1 MPDEPTDAGAPSAPT
16 PADSHR
22 AESAQPESGQPD
34 PLALARD
41 IADSYRDTTAPARPR
56 RRRPAQ
62 STGHRKKNDDA
73 IPLADAMNE
82 LIASHGW
89 DERLAIQRIYSDWP
103 GVVGPEVAAHSAVEG
118 FEDGTL
124 AIRADS
130 SAWAKQLQLLAP
142 GLVRRLNDELGQG
155 AVLRVEVRGPQAP
168 SWKRGKRTVRDGR
181 GPRDT
186 YG

>member
-1 MPDEPTDAGAPSAPT
+1 VPDEPTDPDAPSESAQ
-16 PADSHR
+16 S
-22 AESAQPESGQPD
+22 ESAQPESTQSD

-56 RRRPAQ
+56 RRRPAP
-62 STGHRKKNDDA
+62 STGPATGRRKKNDDPV
-73 IPLADAMNE
+73 PLADAMNE
-82 LIASHGW
+82 LIAAHGW
-89 DERLAIQRIYSDWP
+89 DERLAVQRIYSDWP

-118 FEDGTL
+118 FEDGIL

-130 SAWAKQLQLLAP
+130 TAWAKQLQLLAP
-142 GLVRRLNDELGQG
+142 GLVRRLNAELGQG
-155 AVLRVEVRGPQAP
+155 AVLRVEIRGPQAP